1 LIEELSASRVEYLP
15 NTLLLSRPLACTYT
29 ELEISMHIKTLIL
42 AALILLLITLQVRLW
57 VGEGSIAQVVGL
69 KREIEEQKKENE
81 MLRARNDRLA
91 AEVETLKNGN
101 EAVEARARTDMGLI
115 KKGET
120 FFMVID
126 EKDEPESTDEEDKN
140 NNK

>member
-1 LIEELSASRVEYLP
+1 
-15 NTLLLSRPLACTYT
+15 
-29 ELEISMHIKTLIL
+29 MQIKTLIL